1 MSFISQ
7 FTKMLAWVTT
17 YRRQADCSYRVQE
30 RTYPDAAESIPSP
43 RTESNLF
50 ISEFP
55 NKMLNEI
62 VIPLHVGTVSS
73 DHVNNYSYTI
83 ILVYDAT

>member
-1 MSFISQ
+1 MGQDVSAAGELFLQSSRE
-7 FTKMLAWVTT
+7 LVL
-17 YRRQADCSYRVQE
+17 